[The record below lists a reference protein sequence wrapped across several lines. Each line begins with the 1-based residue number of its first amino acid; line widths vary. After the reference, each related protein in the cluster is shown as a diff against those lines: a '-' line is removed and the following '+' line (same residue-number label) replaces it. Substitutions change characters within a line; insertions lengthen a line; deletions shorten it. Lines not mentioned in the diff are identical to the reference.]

1 MTSSGFIAFQIHSIN
16 DIKDNGKKV
25 MWKNIKIIE
34 TRLDGWQLKSFKESY
49 DFKIKNGISLV
60 KKKRLEEIE

>member
-1 MTSSGFIAFQIHSIN
+1 MT
-16 DIKDNGKKV
+16 
-25 MWKNIKIIE
+25 
-34 TRLDGWQLKSFKESY
+34 GWQLKSFKESY